1 LRARG
6 KGNLRGLMTG
16 YTFHLEGYPLAPGN
30 GEYLVTSTKI
40 DMVNNDTVTNR
51 GALQRQFSVETT
63 FTAQPANTFFRT
75 SQKAKKPRSYGEAAV
90 VTGPEKYPVWTDRY
104 GRVLVRFI
112 WERTKDRKEHYTSC
126 WLRVSSPW
134 HGAGYGAIWIPRVG
148 HEVEIGYHNNDP
160 DRPFVVGRHT
170 NEFHEPPWTLPDN
183 QALSGWRSQSLGGVE
198 ANSMMTDDTPG
209 KLQVQVASYQA
220 HSSRVG
226 LGSITL
232 IDGHK
237 GCSTPRGEG
246 FELATDAWGVARA
259 NKGLLITTE
268 PRVGATAPVKDMGE
282 TLQRLT
288 QAREQHETLANAAI
302 QAQAHDE
309 QDLTDIAK
317 ALKTQN
323 DDIRGEGGDDAKNS
337 SELAKPHLVLA
348 SPAGFEATTAGS
360 THLASGEHTALTSG
374 GHVSMSSGKN
384 LLASARDAIRLF
396 AYKLGIRIV
405 SFVEDIDITALKKN
419 INLLA
424 KLDITQTADGIV
436 IKGTKQLLLGGG
448 DSYIRLE
455 NGKITVGAMQYLVN
469 AQISNLPPKP
479 MGVNAQGLPAV
490 EANDQA
496 FRILTPSGL
505 PLPGVAYKMTSDSGG
520 HIFQTN
526 QHGRSPILNTK
537 QEENVKFAVHWD
549 DLFTDQSK

>member
-1 LRARG
+1 
-6 KGNLRGLMTG
+6 
-16 YTFHLEGYPLAPGN
+16 
-30 GEYLVTSTKI
+30 
-40 DMVNNDTVTNR
+40 
-51 GALQRQFSVETT
+51 
-63 FTAQPANTFFRT
+63 
-75 SQKAKKPRSYGEAAV
+75 
-90 VTGPEKYPVWTDRY
+90 
-104 GRVLVRFI
+104 
-112 WERTKDRKEHYTSC
+112 
-126 WLRVSSPW
+126 
-134 HGAGYGAIWIPRVG
+134 
-148 HEVEIGYHNNDP
+148 
-160 DRPFVVGRHT
+160 
-170 NEFHEPPWTLPDN
+170 LPDN
-183 QALSGWRSQSLGGVE
+183 HALSGWRSQSLGGLE
-198 ANSMMTDDTPG
+198 ANSVMTDDTPG
-209 KLQVQVASYQA
+209 KLQVLVASDQA
-220 HSSRVG
+220 HSRVG

-232 IDGHK
+232 IDGHR
-237 GCSTPRGEG
+237 GRSTPRGEG

-259 NKGLLITTE
+259 NKGMLITTE
-268 PRVGATAPVKDMGE
+268 PRAGATAPVKDMGE

-288 QAREQHETLANAAI
+288 QAREQHETLANAAV

-323 DDIRGEGGDDAKNS
+323 DDIRGEGGDDAKS
-337 SELAKPHLVLA
+337 SPELAKPHLVLA
-348 SPAGFEATTAGS
+348 SPAGFEATTSGS

-384 LLASARDAIRLF
+384 LLASARNAIRLF

-424 KLDITQTADGIV
+424 KLDITQTADGII

-526 QHGRSPILNTK
+526 QHGRSPTLNTK

-549 DLFTDQSK
+549 ELFTDQSE